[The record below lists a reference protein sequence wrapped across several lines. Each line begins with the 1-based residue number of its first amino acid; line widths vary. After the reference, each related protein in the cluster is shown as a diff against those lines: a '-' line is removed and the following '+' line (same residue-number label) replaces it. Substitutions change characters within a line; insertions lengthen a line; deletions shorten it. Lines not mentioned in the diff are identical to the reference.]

1 MEHDGHGAITKF
13 DLVLLIL
20 FRTFCKTSLSH
31 VKGWQAALFVNNRL
45 RHQLR

>member
-1 MEHDGHGAITKF
+1 MEYDENGVITEIE
-13 DLVLLIL
+13 LELSIL

-45 RHQLR
+45 GY